1 MDLNCPLMNILET
14 SVLLMGQLESSSG
27 LVGGWAGCGV
37 IMVMMMVACLS
48 CSPPS
53 PPQHCGETILGS
65 GWEKWYGD
73 GEVIT
78 ALAMSHLCLYCLFA
92 F

>member
-1 MDLNCPLMNILET
+1 MRGYNGDDDGCVP
-14 SVLLMGQLESSSG
+14 QLFS
-27 LVGGWAGCGV
+27 
-37 IMVMMMVACLS
+37 
-48 CSPPS
+48 PS